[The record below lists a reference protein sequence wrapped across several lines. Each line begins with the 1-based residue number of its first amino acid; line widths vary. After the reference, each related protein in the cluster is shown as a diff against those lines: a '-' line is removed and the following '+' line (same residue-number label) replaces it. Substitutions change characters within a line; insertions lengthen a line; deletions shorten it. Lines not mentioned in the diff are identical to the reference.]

1 MLLWASRLTNTINK
15 DNSYDNSYN
24 SIFLYTKPWLIP
36 GFLIR
41 LDKFPLL
48 SNRALV
54 LLDSIYVLSDR
65 RPMNSEEQPNPRQD
79 LEDLIDKNAILNASF

>member
-1 MLLWASRLTNTINK
+1 MTTN
-15 DNSYDNSYN
+15 YN
-24 SIFLYTKPWLIP
+24 QISLYTKPWLIP

-54 LLDSIYVLSDR
+54 LLYSIYVLLSR
-65 RPMNSEEQPNPRQD
+65 RPMNSEEQPN
-79 LEDLIDKNAILNASF
+79 LIKSCSSLHPSAKKSTRLSFKTVATTR